1 MTANASRL
9 QTSCYK
15 TSRYQQSI
23 DNTQATIQTLSFK
36 THIPPPPTHLW
47 ISNTTYHSIIPRPIY
62 VSCLHLNHFTVPY
75 SLPSLPCHLSPPS
88 LVSHPSPIAHFTS
101 VAVQIHP
108 FLQQSMNAALPGS
121 RHLSPSRHRQISNR
135 RSANHIALTHNTAE
149 SSLSS
154 HPGPARI
161 QIAAPP
167 ITLPSHTTL
176 QRPANPSQAG
186 RRTHSLAV
194 PAITSPLPATTY
206 PFTLSVTCLPHLTT
220 IL

>member
-1 MTANASRL
+1 MNHSTA
-9 QTSCYK
+9 
-15 TSRYQQSI
+15 
-23 DNTQATIQTLSFK
+23 
-36 THIPPPPTHLW
+36 TH
-47 ISNTTYHSIIPRPIY
+47 
-62 VSCLHLNHFTVPY
+62 
-75 SLPSLPCHLSPPS
+75 SLPSLPGRPVPPLFSHWPFHKCVCADSSLPAAVNERRLSWQPASQSIQAPPD
-88 LVSHPSPIAHFTS
+88 F
-101 VAVQIHP
+101 
-108 FLQQSMNAALPGS
+108 
-121 RHLSPSRHRQISNR
+121 
-135 RSANHIALTHNTAE
+135 HIALPHNTAE
-149 SSLSS
+149 PSLSS